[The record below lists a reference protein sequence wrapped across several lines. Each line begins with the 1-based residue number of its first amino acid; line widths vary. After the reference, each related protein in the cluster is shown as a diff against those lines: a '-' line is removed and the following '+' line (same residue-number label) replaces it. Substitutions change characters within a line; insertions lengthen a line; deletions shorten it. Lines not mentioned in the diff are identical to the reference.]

1 MYFLQVIS
9 KGIVLVTQMAEV
21 DDKIS
26 SSQMRIDLSKHD
38 LLIEN
43 GRFDGNLISAS
54 KIAISSENVKLK
66 HAFKPTIRYCSLEE
80 TWLNFSHSVDGR
92 TFKLLITCG
101 RNLKVIK

>member
-9 KGIVLVTQMAEV
+9 KELVLVTQMGEA
-21 DDKIS
+21 DGKIF
-26 SSQMRIDLSKHD
+26 SSQMKVNLSEHD

-43 GRFDGNLISAS
+43 GKFDGNLISAS

-66 HAFKPTIRYCSLEE
+66 HAFKPTIKYCPLKE

-92 TFKLLITCG
+92 IFKLLITCG